1 MSLNSSCSQSRYI
14 TELGGMNLFKAIVYK
29 HLAVYESLMSSKE
42 GAGTVHFLKG
52 ALWLWLNQP
61 CPLFMLNPFLFP
73 I

>member
-1 MSLNSSCSQSRYI
+1 
-14 TELGGMNLFKAIVYK
+14 MNLFKAIVYK